1 MLKTSQA
8 STEDKASYIQEN
20 IDTFMLVLRIIMLMH
35 VLWTL
40 RVVVLSSCTPK
51 VIYKSDVFRGTS
63 PHCRKLVLK
72 KYVVYIFRE

>member
-1 MLKTSQA
+1 
-8 STEDKASYIQEN
+8 
-20 IDTFMLVLRIIMLMH
+20 MLMH

-63 PHCRKLVLK
+63 PHCRKIVLK